1 MHKLTVYSESCSI
14 WNDGQLEK
22 TGLYELDCEDCLSES
37 SLSIIKSEDI
47 WKWDIYI
54 PPDWTFGDWYAV
66 RLFLVKLKKYVVK
79 CEICNA
85 KYRVYPSFV
94 LPGTSLTLFALIFIA
109 FVYERSRLTWRDL
122 PKYFCHVNNMIVH
135 STLYKAVHGLAGS
148 LCKYNCIVSE
158 GKHEL
163 VAKYLPAF
171 GRKNDATQWPGNKSI
186 FAHTIERENA
196 LRFFLSDILSFD
208 RDNVSFFKL
217 FHTYV
222 KKARIVLSN
231 IDPTVREL
239 YYSRNRML

>member
-163 VAKYLPAF
+163 AVKYLTAF
-171 GRKNDATQWPGNKSI
+171 LLIRT
-186 FAHTIERENA
+186 
-196 LRFFLSDILSFD
+196 
-208 RDNVSFFKL
+208 
-217 FHTYV
+217 
-222 KKARIVLSN
+222 
-231 IDPTVREL
+231 
-239 YYSRNRML
+239 M